1 MLKEQAKEMEK
12 CFQKFEEMTN
22 LYTHCISEI
31 NKFKTQYH
39 IEFKPMP
46 SIMLEGNKIF
56 NKKAHEAFF
65 KKVLSDKNTKA
76 KMKEMIEEF
85 QQLKELFE
93 NFEVKVKSYLEQ
105 KKMNEGNLIIQK
117 IQMTIKILKY
127 FE

>member
-1 MLKEQAKEMEK
+1 
-12 CFQKFEEMTN
+12 
-22 LYTHCISEI
+22 
-31 NKFKTQYH
+31 
-39 IEFKPMP
+39 
-46 SIMLEGNKIF
+46 MLEGNKIF